1 MAPRSNLIG
10 QALSSFG
17 RLSSRERLLV
27 SITALALVLFVFV
40 GGIYLVQGRLSKAER
55 RLGERKSQLQQVLGL
70 ESQFRQSQQDRQRF
84 KKRLERNDVQLFS
97 LLPKVAGELGLT
109 LNDLNE
115 RRNPLK
121 ESGVD
126 EISVDVN
133 LKQMSL
139 DKLDAFLQGVEN
151 ASRGGLVKILKIKV
165 KTRFD
170 NPELLDVNMKV
181 ATYKPASAG

>member
-1 MAPRSNLIG
+1 MAPRSSFVT
-10 QALSSFG
+10 QALASFG
-17 RLSSRERLLV
+17 RLSGRERLLV
-27 SITALALVLFVFV
+27 GVTTLAAVLFVFV
-40 GGIYLVQGRLSKAER
+40 GGIYLVQGRLSKAKR
-55 RLGERKSQLQQVLGL
+55 RLGERKTQLTQILTL
-70 ESQFRQSQQDRQRF
+70 EDRYRQSQQDVQRF

-121 ESGVD
+121 ESGID

-139 DKLDAFLQGVEN
+139 DKLDAFLERVEN
-151 ASRGGLVKILKIKV
+151 SSRSGLVKVLKIKV

-181 ATYKPASAG
+181 ATYKPSTAG